1 MDTVN
6 DLVLTIVDQAGT
18 IRRMGV
24 ALDERDQQIAGLV
37 QANGELQKQLADT
50 RTNIEQSKAER
61 AVADEIAAA
70 APRAAEPDV
79 AEPPVEGKKSR

>member
-24 ALDERDQQIAGLV
+24 ALDERDQQIVGLA
-37 QANGELQKQLADT
+37 QANGELQKQLD
-50 RTNIEQSKAER
+50 ER
-61 AVADEIAAA
+61 KVADEIIEVS
-70 APRAAEPDV
+70 RAAESDV
-79 AEPPVEGKKSR
+79 AEAPEGKKHR

>member
-24 ALDERDQQIAGLV
+24 ALDERDQQIVGLA
-37 QANGELQKQLADT
+37 QANGELQKQLD
-50 RTNIEQSKAER
+50 ER
-61 AVADEIAAA
+61 KVADEIIEVS
-70 APRAAEPDV
+70 RAAESDV
-79 AEPPVEGKKSR
+79 PEVKKHR